1 MKNNTRITAGIMSL
15 MLAFGAGTS
24 VVNTNFNV
32 PLSVMAASAET
43 LTSGAFSY
51 EVLEDDTIKITGFD
65 DSVTEVEIPAEIDG
79 KKVTAIGNK
88 AFYNAEITSVNISAG
103 VTSIGDRVFYKCP
116 NLVSVA
122 IPDGVVSIGH
132 SAFYEC
138 RKLDSISIPD
148 SVTKMGDY
156 CFYNCTSLKSARLS
170 ESLTELPG
178 DTFYNCSLLSA
189 LVIPDNIQTIRGE
202 ACYGCK
208 NLKSVS
214 LGKNLQK
221 IDDNAFWDCISLK
234 SITVPEY
241 VTYIGFSAFNKCESL
256 NELIIMNQVCSIAGG
271 SNLPK
276 TCIIYGYEG
285 STAQKYAEKIG
296 NPFEVIGASNIIKG
310 DINNNGIV
318 NLADIV
324 ILNKFLI
331 GYDVTVSDWKTIDIN
346 DDKVVDVFDLC
357 LMRKMLTE

>member
-1 MKNNTRITAGIMSL
+1 MKNNTRITAGIMAL
-15 MLAFGAGTS
+15 MLVLGTGTA
-24 VVNTNFNV
+24 VVNTNFSV
-32 PLSVMAASAET
+32 PLSVMATSDET

-51 EVLEDDTIKITGFD
+51 KVLEDDTIKITDFD

-88 AFYNAEITSVNISAG
+88 AFFNAKITSVNIPDS
-103 VTSIGDRVFYKCP
+103 VVSIGDEAFYECK
-116 NLVSVA
+116 NLVSVS
-122 IPDGVVSIGH
+122 IPDGVVSIGG
-132 SAFYEC
+132 STFYEC

-148 SVTKMGDY
+148 SVNKMGGY

-178 DTFYNCSLLSA
+178 RTFYNCSLLSE
-189 LVIPDNIQTIRGE
+189 LVIPNNIQTIGTE

-214 LGKNLQK
+214 LGNNLQK
-221 IDDNAFWDCISLK
+221 IYDNAFWGCISLK

-241 VTYIGFSAFNKCESL
+241 VTYIGYSAFNKCENL
-256 NELIIMNQVCSIAGG
+256 NELIIMNQVCSIAGW

-285 STAQKYAEKIG
+285 STAQKYAESIG
-296 NPFEVIGASNIIKG
+296 NPFEVIGASKTIKG
-310 DINNNGIV
+310 DINNNGTV
-318 NLADIV
+318 NLADMV
-324 ILNKFLI
+324 ILNKFLM
-331 GYDVTVSDWKTIDIN
+331 GYDVTVSDWKTMDIN

>member
-65 DSVTEVEIPAEIDG
+65 DSVTEVEIPAEIEG

-148 SVTKMGDY
+148 SVTKIGDY

-241 VTYIGFSAFNKCESL
+241 VTYISFSAFNKCESL

-276 TCIIYGYEG
+276 TCIIYGYED
-285 STAQKYAEKIG
+285 STAQKYAESIG

-310 DINNNGIV
+310 DINNNGTV

-331 GYDVTVSDWKTIDIN
+331 GYDVTVSDWKTMDIN